1 MRGPIKSIS
10 ISGSQALISGTGIL
24 ADGTPVAFNASAF
37 GNGTRIS
44 YDQFAISWT
53 TATGATFQYNGNL
66 TIGTMVV
73 QRDREYTVHNAIP
86 YPHRNRTGAG
96 FFCFHA
102 CLATF
107 LAAFISPP
115 PATFVQLRDESTAS
129 NRQVFVRSTCQTS
142 RARVKSIIALLL
154 TLTLGEVDIV
164 GYITVYHFF
173 VAHMTGTTVHFGN
186 KLAIRDWSD
195 AVRPGVTIF
204 SFVVGSIV
212 GRSIIEVGA
221 RARRRTI
228 ATITLLI
235 EAGLLLTL
243 VWIRPGFPSSRDL
256 QGMALWMTCLLLAL
270 LAAAMGLQTATLTRI
285 GPLTVHTTFVT
296 GMLNKLA
303 QTLSQ
308 SIFWVHDQWRAH
320 TTWK

>member
-1 MRGPIKSIS
+1 M
-10 ISGSQALISGTGIL
+10 
-24 ADGTPVAFNASAF
+24 
-37 GNGTRIS
+37 
-44 YDQFAISWT
+44 
-53 TATGATFQYNGNL
+53 
-66 TIGTMVV
+66 
-73 QRDREYTVHNAIP
+73 
-86 YPHRNRTGAG
+86 
-96 FFCFHA
+96 
-102 CLATF
+102 
-107 LAAFISPP
+107 
-115 PATFVQLRDESTAS
+115 
-129 NRQVFVRSTCQTS
+129 RSTCQTS

-195 AVRPGVTIF
+195 AVRAGVTIF

-308 SIFWVHDQWRAH
+308 SLFWVHDQWRAH
-320 TTWK
+320 ATWKQIGRGSRQHTELRNAQFTMSIWISYVLGSVAGTWMNSRWPTRALYLPVLILVLSAVIDQVNPLSIEEEKEQV